1 LPNSLTKTI
10 NLDSA
15 VESRKSAQA
24 LDAPRKF
31 ENARLTNKVSATSPN
46 SLGTPITH
54 TSFSHSTT
62 DSRFNSKFFP
72 LSLLVLCLLTSSVL
86 SLEINKTVINFI
98 EKKFGVLAV
107 ERLLNWEKI
116 ANSSQTTDTEKKLSL
131 VNSFFNEVEFI
142 SDQLHWGKEDYWAT
156 PLELLATNGGDCED
170 YSIAKYFTLRE
181 MGVPEEKMKITY
193 VKALKLNQ
201 AHMILA
207 YYSEPS
213 AEPLILD
220 NLINE
225 IKPASERN
233 DLLPVYSFNGEGL
246 WLSKLKGNKG
256 KRIGDADKLKSWK
269 DLLTRHDELM
279 KR

>member
-1 LPNSLTKTI
+1 ML
-10 NLDSA
+10 
-15 VESRKSAQA
+15 
-24 LDAPRKF
+24 
-31 ENARLTNKVSATSPN
+31 
-46 SLGTPITH
+46 
-54 TSFSHSTT
+54 SFIG
-62 DSRFNSKFFP
+62 
-72 LSLLVLCLLTSSVL
+72 LCLLTSSVL
-86 SLEINKTVINFI
+86 SLEINKTVRRFI
-98 EKKFGVLAV
+98 ENKFGMPAV
-107 ERLLNWEKI
+107 ERLLKWEKI
-116 ANSSQTTDTEKKLSL
+116 ANSDQTSDTENKLSL

-181 MGVPEEKMKITY
+181 MGVPEDKMKITY

-201 AHMILA
+201 AHMVLA
-207 YYSEPS
+207 YYPEPS

-220 NLINE
+220 NLIND

-246 WLSKLKGNKG
+246 WLSKFQDQKG
-256 KRIGDADKLKSWK
+256 KRIGNADKLKSWK